1 MSAQQLP
8 GAPATLLA
16 SLLAQDGQAPPA
28 PGKKRVKVTRVVD
41 GHDVE
46 EWIEVDASA
55 GPSWPARETLRLL
68 EHECERVDAPL
79 KVSGAA
85 RYPHDQRPA
94 GMLWGKLLL
103 CPQPAARV
111 RKLDLAPALAIEG
124 VRAAIELGAERTR
137 YLGQPIAAVAAD
149 TQDLAEDAMRAIL
162 VEYEEDGWVV
172 NHAQATAAGAPQV
185 SSRGNVLEQRE
196 RGDETQARGELER
209 AAFALEQTYSVPVQ
223 HHACLE
229 THGVVVEWKGE
240 SAIVHASTQGTFTV
254 LEDAAEALGLPES
267 KVESRVDF
275 MGGGFGGKFSLG
287 VEGEAACKLARATQR
302 SVHLLLDREA
312 EFLMA
317 GNRSGAI
324 QRLHGGVDAQ
334 GNLLGLIAHV
344 DKLGGLGQGAHPG
357 QPYIYAAR
365 ASYLRMRA
373 VHTNTDASRAMR
385 APGHPQASFAIESL
399 LDELAYGIGL
409 DLVEIRKRNT
419 QDPVYHRQLD
429 RAAAEIGWERHP
441 HRTRPGPL
449 PARGAGPAVGIGFGL
464 ATWGGGGSPI
474 CRVEVRIGKDG
485 SVLALSGSQDLGTGT
500 RTYLASIPAEV
511 LGLPLAAVE
520 ARLGSSQYGPANP
533 SGGSTTVASLA
544 PAVLDAAWNA
554 RAKLCAQLA
563 PLLGTQADLLAL
575 EGGELVDRG
584 PSGRRLAW
592 AQACALLGAE
602 GISAT
607 GEWRAELA
615 SSGVHGVQAAEV
627 EVDTDTG
634 ALRVKRMVAV
644 QDCGLV
650 LNRLAAKSQMHG
662 GMIQALGY
670 ALSEERVID
679 SWLGLQLN
687 ASFEEYKL
695 PCALEI
701 PEMTVILEDDPR
713 GVIGIAEAA
722 IIPGHSA
729 IANALHNAC
738 GVRVRELPLSPARV
752 LTEIERLRALPE
764 GERK

>member
-1 MSAQQLP
+1 MSS
-8 GAPATLLA
+8 PAHALA
-16 SLLAQDGQAPPA
+16 ALLAQDGQQPPPA

-46 EWIEVDASA
+46 EWIEVDATD
-55 GPSWPARETLRLL
+55 GPSWPARDSLRLL

-79 KVSGAA
+79 KVTGAA
-85 RYPHDQRPA
+85 RYAHDQRPA
-94 GMLWGKLLL
+94 GMLWGRLLL

-111 RKLDLAPALAIEG
+111 RKLELAPALAIAG
-124 VRAAIELGAERTR
+124 VRAAIGFDVERTR

-149 TQDLAEDAMRAIL
+149 TPELAEDALRAIE

-172 NHAQATAAGAPQV
+172 DHAQATTEGAPQV
-185 SSRGNVLEQRE
+185 GSRGNVIEDVSN
-196 RGDETQARGELER
+196 GDEDAVRAELER
-209 AAFALEQTYSVPVQ
+209 AAFALERTYTVPVQ
-223 HHACLE
+223 HHSCLE

-240 SAIVHASTQGTFTV
+240 SAIVHASSQDTF
-254 LEDAAEALGLPES
+254 AAMDGAPELLGLPAS
-267 KVESRVDF
+267 KVESRVEH
-275 MGGGFGGKFSLG
+275 MGGGFGGKFGIG
-287 VEGEAACKLARATQR
+287 VEGDAACRLAREAKR

-324 QRLHGGVDAQ
+324 QKLHGGVDAD
-334 GNLLGLIAHV
+334 GKLVGLVAHI
-344 DKLGGLGQGAHPG
+344 DKLGGLGRGSNPG
-357 QPYIYAAR
+357 QPYIYAVGKR
-365 ASYLRMRA
+365 ALRMRY

-419 QDPVYHRQLD
+419 KDPVYHRQLE
-429 RAAAEIGWERHP
+429 RAATEIGWDRHP

-449 PARGAGPAVGIGFGL
+449 PARGARPAVGIGFGL
-464 ATWGGGGSPI
+464 ATWGGGGGPR

-485 SVLALSGSQDLGTGT
+485 SVVALSGSQDLGTGT

-511 LGLPLAAVE
+511 LGLPLSAVE
-520 ARLGSSQYGPANP
+520 ARLGSSHYGPANA
-533 SGGSTTVASLA
+533 SGGSTTAASLA

-554 RAKLCAQLA
+554 RTKLCAQLA
-563 PLLGTQADLLAL
+563 PLLGTQPELLAL

-584 PSGRRLAW
+584 PSGRRIAW
-592 AQACALLGAE
+592 SQACALLGAE
-602 GISAT
+602 GLSAT

-615 SSGVHGVQAAEV
+615 STGVHGVQAAEV

-679 SWLGLQLN
+679 PWLGIQLN

-695 PCALEI
+695 PCAHEI

-738 GVRVRELPLSPARV
+738 GVRIRELPLSPARV

>member
-1 MSAQQLP
+1 MSSPARTL
-8 GAPATLLA
+8 GA
-16 SLLAQDGQAPPA
+16 LLAQDGQQPPPA

-46 EWIEVDASA
+46 EWIEVDESD
-55 GPSWPARETLRLL
+55 GPSWPARESMRLL
-68 EHECERVDAPL
+68 EHEVQRVDAPL
-79 KVSGAA
+79 KVTGAA
-85 RYPHDQRPA
+85 RYPHDQRPT
-94 GMLWGKLLL
+94 GMLWGRLLL

-111 RKLDLAPALAIEG
+111 RKLDLAPALAIAG
-124 VRAAIELGAERTR
+124 VRAAIELEVERAR

-149 TQDLAEDAMRAIL
+149 TPELAEDAVRAIR

-172 NHAQATAAGAPQV
+172 DHAQATTEGAPQV
-185 SSRGNVLEQRE
+185 GSRGNVLEQRE
-196 RGDETQARGELER
+196 RGDETLTRGELER
-209 AAFALEQTYSVPVQ
+209 AAFALERTYTVPVQ
-223 HHACLE
+223 HHSCLE

-254 LEDAAEALGLPES
+254 REDAAEALGLSES
-267 KVESRVDF
+267 QVESRVDY
-275 MGGGFGGKFSLG
+275 MGGGFGGKFGLG
-287 VEGEAACKLARATQR
+287 IEGEAACKLARASKR

-312 EFLMA
+312 EFLIA

-324 QRLHGGVDAQ
+324 QKLHGGVDAE
-334 GNLLGLIAHV
+334 GNLVGLSAQV
-344 DKLGGLGQGAHPG
+344 DKLGGIGQGSHPG
-357 QPYIYAAR
+357 QPYIYAVR
-365 ASYLRMRA
+365 ASHLRMRA
-373 VHTNTDASRAMR
+373 VHTNTDSSRAMR

-419 QDPVYHRQLD
+419 KDAVYHRQLD
-429 RAAAEIGWERHP
+429 RAAAEIGWDRHP

-449 PARGAGPAVGIGFGL
+449 PARGAGPARGIGFAL

-520 ARLGSSQYGPANP
+520 SRLGSSNYGPANP
-533 SGGSTTVASLA
+533 SGGSTTAASLA

-554 RAKLCAQLA
+554 RAKLLAQLA
-563 PLLGTQADLLAL
+563 PLLGTQAELLAL
-575 EGGELVDRG
+575 ENGELVDRG
-584 PSGRRLAW
+584 PNGRRLAW

-602 GISAT
+602 GVSAT
-607 GEWRAELA
+607 GEWRADLA
-615 SSGVHGVQAAEV
+615 STGVHGVQAAEV

-679 SWLGLQLN
+679 PWLGVQLN

-695 PCALEI
+695 PCAHEI

-738 GVRVRELPLSPARV
+738 GVRIRELPLSPTRI
-752 LTEIERLRALPE
+752 LMEIERLRAQPE
-764 GERK
+764 GAR